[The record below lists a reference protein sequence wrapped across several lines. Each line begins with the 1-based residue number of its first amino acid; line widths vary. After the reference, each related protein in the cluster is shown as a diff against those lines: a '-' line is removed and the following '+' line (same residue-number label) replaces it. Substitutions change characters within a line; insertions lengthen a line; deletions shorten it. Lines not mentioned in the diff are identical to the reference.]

1 MHREAAPYRVDD
13 GAHAC
18 HYFLQRGWREL
29 DRITADADPTRAAL
43 ALIGGGHL
51 LFAGRDATTLEAGAV
66 RTMVTTVIAG
76 VVREPSP

>member
-29 DRITADADPTRAAL
+29 DRITADADPTRS
-43 ALIGGGHL
+43 
-51 LFAGRDATTLEAGAV
+51 RS
-66 RTMVTTVIAG
+66 R
-76 VVREPSP
+76 